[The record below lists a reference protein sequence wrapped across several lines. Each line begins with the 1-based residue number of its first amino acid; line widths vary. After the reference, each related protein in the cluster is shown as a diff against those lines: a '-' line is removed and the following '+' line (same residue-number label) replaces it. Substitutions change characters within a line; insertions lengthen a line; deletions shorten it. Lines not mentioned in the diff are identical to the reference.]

1 MDADREKLAEL
12 IATMDLPEGN
22 RDLTSFRNVMWLTRN
37 MVIRNGDHPNFDE
50 ASVVLKRVVRRML
63 ARMEDNHEG

>member
-37 MVIRNGDHPNFDE
+37 MGIRNGDHPNFDE